1 MVKHTT
7 DIEVEEEILRIK
19 WPKCRGGEFTGKE
32 EGVNKA
38 NELMIY
44 EKVMWKLSIL

>member
-1 MVKHTT
+1 MVKNTT

-19 WPKCRGGEFTGKE
+19 WPRCGGGEFIGKE

-38 NELMIY
+38 NELTIY
-44 EKVMWKLSIL
+44 EKVMWKLTIL